1 MHGIDNMLTDS
12 VELRLAIDRVRVRLV
27 LQPQEWSI
35 TKAGLFCDYLPSMI
49 AAGADPFLGGSTV
62 LFTRPLRNLILEVD
76 RVIHD
81 ILRERERAN
90 EEEKREEEEAEKEK
104 KKKT

>member
-1 MHGIDNMLTDS
+1 
-12 VELRLAIDRVRVRLV
+12 
-27 LQPQEWSI
+27 
-35 TKAGLFCDYLPSMI
+35 MI

-81 ILRERERAN
+81 ILRERES
-90 EEEKREEEEAEKEK
+90 E
-104 KKKT
+104 